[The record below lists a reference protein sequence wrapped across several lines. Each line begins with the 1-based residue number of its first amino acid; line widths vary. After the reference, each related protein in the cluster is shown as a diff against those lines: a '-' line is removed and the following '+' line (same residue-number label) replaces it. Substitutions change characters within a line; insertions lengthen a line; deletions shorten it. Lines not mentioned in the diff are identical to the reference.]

1 MPKIISITGDNIML
15 SFFSKIRRESGFTL
29 VEMIVAM
36 GLFLVVIAI
45 TTGAFIHI
53 LRTQHE
59 TVAILAAEGNS
70 SSAIEQI
77 AREVRTGQGFSV
89 VNGELQFMNAQN
101 DSVVYRVNSATSAI
115 ERSADGGT
123 TFEPI
128 TADNVLVKN
137 LQFVLFTGTAGN
149 PYPPRITIVLQAGA
163 AGSPFTDPVVN
174 LQTTVSARTL
184 P

>member
-1 MPKIISITGDNIML
+1 ML
-15 SFFSKIRRESGFTL
+15 HFYRKNSLRSGFTL

-77 AREVRTGQGFSV
+77 AREARTGQGFSV
-89 VNGELQFMNAQN
+89 VNGELYFTNAQN
-101 DSVVYRVNSATSAI
+101 NSVVYRLNSTTSAV
-115 ERSADGGT
+115 ERSGDGGT

-137 LQFVLFTGTAGN
+137 LQFILFSGTAGN
-149 PYPPRITIVLQAGA
+149 PYPYRITIVIQAGA
-163 AGSPFTDPVVN
+163 SGLPFTDSVVN